1 MKFSEVLEAL
11 RNGERIVNGSLSV
24 RGAYIVR
31 QIPQVVPQD
40 VVPKMTSLPDSAK
53 EVAKYG
59 PIEYHDQV
67 LIVEWSNKLGRSLA
81 TSYIPTWYDIFRE
94 DWTIA

>member
-11 RNGERIVNGSLSV
+11 RNGERLVNGSLSV
-24 RGAYIVR
+24 KGAYIVR
-31 QIPQVVPQD
+31 QIHQIVPQE
-40 VVPKMTSLPDSAK
+40 VVPKMTSPK

-59 PIEYHDQV
+59 PIEYRDQV
-67 LIVEWSNKLGRSLA
+67 LIVYWDNELGRSVA
-81 TSYIPTWYDIFRE
+81 TSYIPTWYDLFRE

>member
-11 RNGERIVNGSLSV
+11 RNGERLVNGSLSV
-24 RGAYIVR
+24 KGGYIVR
-31 QIPQVVPQD
+31 QIPQIVPQE

-59 PIEYHDQV
+59 PIAFHDQV
-67 LIVEWSNKLGRSLA
+67 LLVYWDNELGCSAA
-81 TSYIPTWYDIFRE
+81 TSYIPTWYDIFRD
-94 DWTIA
+94 DWTIC